1 MSKSG
6 HCPFFVE
13 GYVVAKYEFQ
23 LNGSVVSG
31 IFGLTTNGGVVQR
44 RVGFFVVVG
53 GGFGVVVGRVA
64 ENRKKKHQQHYNIFQ
79 NSSDIL

>member
-31 IFGLTTNGGVVQR
+31 IFGLTINGGVVGR
-44 RVGFFVVVG
+44 GVGFLVVVG
-53 GGFGVVVGRVA
+53 GGLGVVVGKVA
-64 ENRKKKHQQHYNIFQ
+64 ENTKHNSFQ
-79 NSSDIL
+79 NSSYL

>member
-13 GYVVAKYEFQ
+13 GYVVAKYKFQ

-31 IFGLTTNGGVVQR
+31 IFGLTINGGVVR
-44 RVGFFVVVG
+44 RGVGLLVVVG
-53 GGFGVVVGRVA
+53 GGLRVVVGKVA
-64 ENRKKKHQQHYNIFQ
+64 KNIKQQH
-79 NSSDIL
+79 

>member
-31 IFGLTTNGGVVQR
+31 IFGLTINGGVVR
-44 RVGFFVVVG
+44 RGVGFAVVVG
-53 GGFGVVVGRVA
+53 GGFGVVIGRVA
-64 ENRKKKHQQHYNIFQ
+64 ENTNKLQ
-79 NSSDIL
+79 NYK